1 MRESEKNELLIK
13 LFPFLQAPMIDGRHD
28 YSWTFIDFVPPRHRS
43 RFVDMCWEL
52 KRVKQ
57 AFYIIDVKEKYN
69 EMRIYIDTVNE
80 EAQNIIDAYWKGIK
94 YYD

>member
-1 MRESEKNELLIK
+1 MTESEKNKLLIG
-13 LFPFLQAPMIDGRHD
+13 LFPFLQAPVDGKWD
-28 YSWTFIDFVPPRHRS
+28 YSWTFIDFVPLRHRT
-43 RFVDMCWEL
+43 RFMDMCWEL

-57 AFYIIDVKEKYN
+57 DFHIIDVKEKYD
-69 EMRIYIDTVNE
+69 EMRIYIDTANE

>member
-1 MRESEKNELLIK
+1 MRESEKNKLLIE
-13 LFPFLQAPMIDGRHD
+13 LFPFLQKPVDGRWD
-28 YSWTFIDFVPPRHRS
+28 YSWTFIDFVPSRHRS

-57 AFYIIDVKEKYN
+57 DFYFIDVKEKYD
-69 EMRIYIDTVNE
+69 EMRIYIDVANE